1 MVCQIVIIN
10 IVKKKKA
17 AKKIRNVRGC
27 FNLIYGGLGRPY
39 LKYLSKIQKRSDGLS
54 YEVRIRQRGTASK
67 EKPVFYLEK

>member
-39 LKYLSKIQKRSDGLS
+39 LKIIFK
-54 YEVRIRQRGTASK
+54 
-67 EKPVFYLEK
+67 